1 MVKPVITIAMCVGEC
16 GHALLLFSL
25 RPPLFRRKHGRRER
39 GGGGGGGSAE
49 WCSSLSLSLSLSSVE
64 ANGESTEKEGG
75 GREGLF
81 YISLRG
87 GGKAVCAK
95 KLEWK
100 RGKTPFLFQSPF
112 LSVVFSAVCFW

>member
-1 MVKPVITIAMCVGEC
+1 MLANVAMPSSFSPSG
-16 GHALLLFSL
+16 LLSFVESMEEE
-25 RPPLFRRKHGRRER
+25 KE
-39 GGGGGGGSAE
+39 AE
-49 WCSSLSLSLSLSSVE
+49 EEEGARSGVVVSLSLSPPLSSVE

-112 LSVVFSAVCFW
+112 LSVVCSAVCFW